1 MLREDVKKVEFEEI
15 RKLYKVEFPQEQS
28 DETPDMRTW
37 IIIGQWRANFP
48 RRIFKKRIEINFVSV
63 RIETLRES

>member
-1 MLREDVKKVEFEEI
+1 MLREDVKRVEFEEI
-15 RKLYKVEFPQEQS
+15 RIFYKVEFPLEQS
-28 DETPDMRTW
+28 DETPVMRTW
-37 IIIGQWRANFP
+37 ITFGQRRANFP

>member
-1 MLREDVKKVEFEEI
+1 MLKEDVKRVEFEEI
-15 RKLYKVEFPQEQS
+15 RIFYKVEFPQEQS
-28 DETPDMRTW
+28 DITPVMRTW
-37 IIIGQWRANFP
+37 ITFGQRCADFP